1 LATIGNNGEQ
11 VRNVPAQPG
20 RCLENFDMAPL
31 SIPRLV
37 KTPIE
42 TQAATALRASIVAG
56 DIPAGQRITE
66 IEIAGQM
73 GLSRATVRAA
83 LHQLAREGLLTL
95 VPYTGWTVMSLSA
108 QDAWELYTL
117 RSAIERLAAQLVAA
131 AIGNPGKA
139 DRLREAYERLVSAC
153 KRGHAGRI
161 AEADFGLHQAIIALA
176 DHRRLTEQYALLEQQ
191 IRVYIRS
198 SDALLPNPNMVIA
211 QHKPIVAAILAG
223 DAEEA
228 GALSEQHNL
237 TEGRRLADHLRA
249 VERRAADTQQGAA
262 LSQSS
267 RQNRRARA

>member
-1 LATIGNNGEQ
+1 MMGRYAP
-11 VRNVPAQPG
+11 VPVGPG
-20 RCLENFDMAPL
+20 KCLENFEMASL

-42 TQAATALRASIVAG
+42 TQAAAALRASIVAG

-131 AIGNPGKA
+131 AINDAGKA
-139 DRLREAYERLVSAC
+139 DRLREAYEQLVSAC
-153 KRGHAGRI
+153 KRGHAARI
-161 AEADFGLHQAIIALA
+161 AEADFGLHQTIIALA
-176 DHRRLTEQYALLEQQ
+176 GHRRLTEQYALLEQQ

-223 DAEEA
+223 DPDKA
-228 GALSEQHNL
+228 GALSERHNL

-249 VERRAADTQQGAA
+249 LERRAADARQETVPSQRSRGATGA
-262 LSQSS
+262 
-267 RQNRRARA
+267 RQTRRVRA